1 MDYSMNYIIILA
13 GVIIAIISFG
23 IIFLSNKNNIDES
36 YQINSPNMTCSN
48 EEMMR
53 YLHKLFEEE
62 NYKTISEIKRFEGEL
77 STLTESIDQIKKFIL
92 DGNKASEETNQN
104 FDNVLNYNQFLRKN
118 KAIVDLY
125 KHNKTPEEIAQTLNK
140 SIREVEMI
148 IRLIK

>member
-13 GVIIAIISFG
+13 GVIIVIISFG

-48 EEMMR
+48 DEMMG